1 MIKKKYFNKKK
12 KLPFF
17 SVITVVKDDEQNIEK
32 TLKSVL
38 SQSYKNYEY
47 ILIDGKSKDK
57 TLNILK
63 KYKKSITHLKSEKD
77 GGIYYAMNK
86 GIKLS
91 KGQIIVFVNSGDYLK
106 KNSLYN
112 VRKIFLKDKKFDYV
126 FGTVKRHYTTSTILK
141 HGINTKKL
149 KYNFDFATAHSTGF
163 FLKKKIFDKYG
174 YFNTKFKYSADYD
187 LYYRLIITNNIKG
200 GSTNKENIIGE
211 VTKGGFS
218 SKLSFLGHLIEETKI
233 RIHNKQNLII
243 VVLIFINA
251 ILKFFKKKI
260 I

>member
-1 MIKKKYFNKKK
+1 M
-12 KLPFF
+12 PFF

-141 HGINTKKL
+141 HGVNTKKL

-200 GSTNKENIIGE
+200 ASTNKENIIGE